1 MPSFRLFPNG
11 YAQDIPSAIIS
22 VDDSQATEAR
32 SVILTASAY
41 YDHMMK
47 EPDGKVEYIKAQLD
61 NGGILYVDL
70 LEQGEQ
76 IYL

>member
-11 YAQDIPSAIIS
+11 YAQEIPSAIIS
-22 VDDSQATEAR
+22 VDDSQAIEAR
-32 SVILTASAY
+32 SVIMTASAY

-47 EPDGKVEYIKAQLD
+47 EPEGKVEYIKAQLD
-61 NGGILYVDL
+61 QGGILYVDL

-76 IYL
+76 VYL